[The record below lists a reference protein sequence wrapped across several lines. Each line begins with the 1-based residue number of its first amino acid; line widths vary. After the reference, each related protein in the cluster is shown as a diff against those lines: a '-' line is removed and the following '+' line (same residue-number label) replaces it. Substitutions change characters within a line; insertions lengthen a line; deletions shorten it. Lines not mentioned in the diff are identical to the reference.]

1 MTALNITFL
10 AAANPYAAQFGNVT
24 AEVTQAFNAWMQYF
38 DAPLGAV
45 SINVNIGYLGYGE
58 AASAGPNGIVQ
69 VSNAGSKATYMAGFA
84 AEIATGAALSDVK
97 RSASLNID
105 STWLG
110 RYFADPG
117 ANTVEIQ
124 RVLLHEIGHMLGF
137 IGYTYQGS
145 AGPVLPTSKTTA
157 FDNYIGFNAYG
168 EYFGG
173 PNAVAAQ
180 GGGIKMDFDT
190 VVHTYMPGGVSV
202 MSYLNQAKT
211 IQPLDLAILRDTGLP
226 VLSPQ
231 EVAEHQVTR
240 LYLAALGRGADGA
253 GQLFHSRAL
262 LTGTSLVDDAATFV
276 GSAEFA
282 RLYGATP
289 SNAAFVNTLYQ
300 NVLHRGADAGGAKTW
315 NDALAG
321 GVSRAQVLLGFSES
335 AENRAALEVN
345 PNQTYNGT
353 AEAQVE
359 RLYDAAFGRT
369 PDALGYGN
377 YTRALLNGTTLQ
389 QEALGF
395 LQSQEFAIRYGAAS
409 SNGSFVDALYRN
421 ALHRAADTAG
431 RAGFVAA
438 LDNGV
443 SRVDLLLAFSESPE
457 HTANVIRQDSVL
469 SGMMLTDTGA
479 HLGSIPVLPS
489 SFG

>member
-1 MTALNITFL
+1 MTALNVTFQ
-10 AAANPYAAQFGNVT
+10 AAANPYAAQFGNIT
-24 AEVTQAFNAWMQYF
+24 AEVNQAFNAWMQYF

-45 SINVNIGYLGYGE
+45 TINVNIASLGYNV
-58 AASAGPNGIVQ
+58 AASASPSGVVP
-69 VSNAGSKATYMAGFA
+69 VSYAGSKTTYMSGFA
-84 AEIATGAALSDVK
+84 AEVATGAALSDIK
-97 RSASLNID
+97 RSATLNID
-105 STWLG
+105 STWLKAF
-110 RYFADPG
+110 FADP
-117 ANTVEIQ
+117 AASAVEIQ
-124 RVLLHEIGHMLGF
+124 RVLQHEIGHMLGF
-137 IGYTYQGS
+137 IGYTYQGY
-145 AGPVLPTSKTTA
+145 AGPVRGIYSTTA

-180 GGGIKMDFDT
+180 GGGIKMDSNT
-190 VVHTYMPGGVSV
+190 VFHTYMPGGVSV
-202 MSYLNQAKT
+202 MSYLDQAKT
-211 IQPLDLAILRDTGLP
+211 IQPLDLAMLRDTGLP
-226 VLSPQ
+226 ALSPQ
-231 EVAEHQVTR
+231 EVAEHEATR

-253 GQLFHSRAL
+253 GLLFHSRAL
-262 LTGTSLVDDAATFV
+262 LAGASLVDDAATFV
-276 GSAEFA
+276 GSAEFT
-282 RLYGATP
+282 RLYGANQ

-321 GVSRAQVLLGFSES
+321 GASRAQVLLGFSES

-345 PNQTYNGT
+345 PNQSYNET

-409 SNGSFVDALYRN
+409 SNGAFVDALYRN
-421 ALHRAADTAG
+421 ALHRAADAPG
-431 RAGFVAA
+431 RAGYVAA
-438 LDNGV
+438 LDNGA
-443 SRVDLLLAFSESPE
+443 SRVDLLVAFSESPE
-457 HTANVIRQDSVL
+457 HAANVNRQDSVV
-469 SGMMLTDTGA
+469 SGMVLTDTGA

-489 SFG
+489 AFG